1 MVKVETISSPLFF
14 HRKMLALASAMP
26 AFAPSSMPMV
36 QPTTGSISA
45 KMESVEDLKGLA
57 KKLNPVSLEPV
68 F

>member
-1 MVKVETISSPLFF
+1 
-14 HRKMLALASAMP
+14 MLALASAMP